1 MAVLDSIAIETQA
14 TIGGVLILVII
25 TLLEIIDLQRARKLH
40 HQELRAISSGIIPT
54 RRRLVPM
61 YSLILQF
68 IFGFAAFGLFV
79 CWMMYLIIIE
89 KTDLAVVAGVSAFV
103 GGIMPFVTWSFCRK
117 AKQETAGAIRDA
129 ESPVRHETPVVH
141 AASAQVVDK
150 AALIQDE
157 PMVQEVVSSD
167 QPRSGAV
174 TKPEVKVEVKP
185 AVYPKP
191 NPAQVFPQDSML
203 RRHFITHLAALVK
216 PYMPTRPTD
225 SMLSRHYD
233 SMMATSRGVAASV
246 AKPVEAHVSDMAKA
260 SSGKCT
266 HKVKLPEDSMLRRH
280 FLTALRVKI
289 ESRLS
294 LPACPTDSMLRRHF
308 DTLKENL
315 LAAELNKYLQG

>member
-40 HQELRAISSGIIPT
+40 HQELRAISSGIIPA

-61 YSLILQF
+61 FSLILQF

-89 KTDLAVVAGVSAFV
+89 KTELAVVAGVSAFV

-117 AKQETAGAIRDA
+117 AKQETACAIRDA
-129 ESPVRHETPVVH
+129 ESPVRHETPVVQ
-141 AASAQVVDK
+141 AASVQVVDK
-150 AALIQDE
+150 AVSIQDE
-157 PMVQEVVSSD
+157 PIVKEAVSGD
-167 QPRSGAV
+167 KPRPAAV

-185 AVYPKP
+185 AVFPKSDP
-191 NPAQVFPQDSML
+191 THGFPQDSML
-203 RRHFITHLAALVK
+203 RRHFITHLAARVK
-216 PYMPTRPTD
+216 HYVPTRPTD
-225 SMLSRHYD
+225 SMLIRHYD
-233 SMMATSRGVAASV
+233 SMMAGRGVAASV

-260 SSGKCT
+260 SSRKCT
-266 HKVKLPEDSMLRRH
+266 HIVKLPEDSMLRRH

-294 LPACPTDSMLRRHF
+294 FPARPTDSMLRRHF